1 MTFRKAKQSK
11 EGGICNNTL
20 SSDEFTILVDGH
32 RKNVLEI
39 RENLIIK
46 CDRPVLNKNISS
58 AKLFLFTIN
67 FLFLRVFTIP

>member
-1 MTFRKAKQSK
+1 MTFRKAKPSK
-11 EGGICNNTL
+11 ESGICNNTL

-32 RKNVLEI
+32 SKNVLEI

-58 AKLFLFTIN
+58 AKLFLFDN
-67 FLFLRVFTIP
+67 N